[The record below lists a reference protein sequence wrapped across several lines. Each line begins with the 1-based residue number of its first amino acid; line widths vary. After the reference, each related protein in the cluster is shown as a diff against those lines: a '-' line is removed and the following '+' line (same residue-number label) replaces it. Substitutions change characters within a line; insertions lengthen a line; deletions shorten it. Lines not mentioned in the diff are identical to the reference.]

1 MKCVCYVCKVESC
14 MNQAGQI
21 DFTQIQPNVQI
32 RLIFFILN
40 CCCWSHLLHFFFKFG
55 LGFGW
60 ILVIVGHV
68 QTYPIF
74 KWNIRIYAHSQGSF
88 FFSLVILKNII
99 KAYPSSRDLKQLN
112 SKIKK
117 TEDFFVRGIP
127 SLPLILSNLPI
138 PWQKKGMN

>member
-1 MKCVCYVCKVESC
+1 MLCMQSRVLHESSRA
-14 MNQAGQI
+14 NRFYPNSTQRADQI
-21 DFTQIQPNVQI
+21 DFFLF
-32 RLIFFILN
+32 LIVVVGLIYFI
-40 CCCWSHLLHFFFKFG
+40 FFFKFG

-60 ILVIVGHV
+60 ILVIVGLV

-99 KAYPSSRDLKQLN
+99 KYYPSSRDLKQLN